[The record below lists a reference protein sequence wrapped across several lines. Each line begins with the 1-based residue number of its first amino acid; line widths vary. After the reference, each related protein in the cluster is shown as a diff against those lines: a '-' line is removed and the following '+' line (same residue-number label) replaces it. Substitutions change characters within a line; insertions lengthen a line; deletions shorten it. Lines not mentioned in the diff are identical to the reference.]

1 MRLPVR
7 ARIVLASI
15 SIAAASILSL
25 AASVLADSGPGPFP
39 K

>member
-1 MRLPVR
+1 MRFHVR

-15 SIAAASILSL
+15 TITAASILTL